1 MLLVQEMSR
10 HCIIVPLLLQ
20 LSSLL
25 WCHVT
30 CFQCYKCN
38 SLDTPSCQLAGNI
51 NDWNTCHDDSMCI
64 TAVGRTRIFG
74 NSIVEQRLC
83 SNIYS
88 PYITV
93 DRQWKH
99 TKYET
104 TK

>member
-51 NDWNTCHDDSMCI
+51 NDWNTCRDDSMCV
-64 TAVGRTRIFG
+64 TAIGRTRIFG
-74 NSIVEQRLC
+74 NSIVEQRL
-83 SNIYS
+83 
-88 PYITV
+88 
-93 DRQWKH
+93 
-99 TKYET
+99 
-104 TK
+104 